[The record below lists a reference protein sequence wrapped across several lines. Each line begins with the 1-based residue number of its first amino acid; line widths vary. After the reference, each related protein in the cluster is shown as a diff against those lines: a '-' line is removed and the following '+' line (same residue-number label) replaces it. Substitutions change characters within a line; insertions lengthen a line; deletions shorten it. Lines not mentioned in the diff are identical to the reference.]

1 MRHVFDLDVLA
12 CPRCGGRVRVVAT
25 IQDPAVVR
33 AFLAYLTLAPG
44 PDLPGPAPARP
55 LRRYPVSCPGA
66 PPKRE
71 AAHRRHPVATAAV
84 CPTPA
89 LDHFQIPSAPSP
101 QEPVP
106 FPPPS
111 PMPTQAPTPTLP
123 SPAQLAQRRPALML
137 PTAA

>member
-44 PDLPGPAPARP
+44 PDLPGLAPARP
-55 LRRYPVSCPGA
+55 LRRHPVSCPGA

-71 AAHRRHPVATAAV
+71 A
-84 CPTPA
+84 C
-89 LDHFQIPSAPSP
+89 S
-101 QEPVP
+101 
-106 FPPPS
+106 
-111 PMPTQAPTPTLP
+111 
-123 SPAQLAQRRPALML
+123 
-137 PTAA
+137 PTASRRYGRGLPHPGPRSLPDS